1 MALITTIPRSRLKVN
16 PIGCPRDPNR
26 PAQEEHVGHRKVS
39 TGLKNSSYSVPRRWS
54 DIVILCLCENISEDM
69 QANVR
74 VYDLAFQKA
83 KQKISVVSL
92 QTKVSVNFF
101 SAHK

>member
-1 MALITTIPRSRLKVN
+1 M
-16 PIGCPRDPNR
+16 
-26 PAQEEHVGHRKVS
+26 GHRKVS

-74 VYDLAFQKA
+74 VYDLVFQKCLLNIFPHTNEIA
-83 KQKISVVSL
+83 RCDEAGDAEIFIL
-92 QTKVSVNFF
+92 E
-101 SAHK
+101 